1 MTMKNHDVIIDLMI
15 SYLDFIAY
23 VLMIY
28 QKTVTNLL
36 KMINVYGC
44 VMVKYTTSNI
54 LYKNMIQN
62 AKVIVKEAIEPGVY
76 DVACWMG
83 ETEKGKY
90 MKVTFDPQTHLTQE
104 DKKSEQSDDA
114 PF

>member
-1 MTMKNHDVIIDLMI
+1 
-15 SYLDFIAY
+15 
-23 VLMIY
+23 
-28 QKTVTNLL
+28 
-36 KMINVYGC
+36 
-44 VMVKYTTSNI
+44 
-54 LYKNMIQN
+54 
-62 AKVIVKEAIEPGVY
+62 
-76 DVACWMG
+76 MG